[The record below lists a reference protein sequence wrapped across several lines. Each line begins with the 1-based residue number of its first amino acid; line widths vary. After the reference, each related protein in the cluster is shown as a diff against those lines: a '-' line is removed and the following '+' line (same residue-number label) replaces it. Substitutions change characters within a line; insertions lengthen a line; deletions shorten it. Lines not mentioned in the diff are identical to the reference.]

1 MNLLTAENISK
12 SYSEKILFQD
22 ICLGINEGDKIGVI
36 GINGTGKSTLLKVI
50 AGLETSDSGK
60 IITSNKASI
69 DYLPQNSDFSDSSL
83 TVLEQI
89 FKGSSPV
96 MNLLRDYEKALKL
109 IEKNPNDS
117 NLQSQIFNLNSMM
130 DAKNA
135 WEIESHAKTI
145 LTKLGIN
152 NFDTK
157 ISVLS
162 GGQKKRV
169 ALASALITPSNILI
183 LDEPTNHLDDETIE
197 WLEDFLGEYNGA
209 LLMVTHD
216 RFFLDKITNRMLELD
231 RGKLYKYTGNYS
243 DFLEKKAERLEK
255 EDANERKREN
265 LIRKELSW
273 IRRGAKARST
283 KQKARIER
291 FEQLTGEKSSLN
303 NSKLDIS
310 IQSTRIGKKVIN
322 LDHINKSFGQKVLI
336 KNFTY
341 NILNDDR
348 IGIIGAN
355 GSGKSTLMNILTG
368 KLLPDS
374 GSVSTGETVKIGYY
388 SQGIP
393 DMDMN
398 ERVIEYIQDTSE
410 SVTNNHGERV
420 SASSILEKFLFEPS
434 VQWTPLGKLSGGERR
449 RIYLLK
455 ILMKYPNV
463 LLLDEPT
470 NDLDIETLTILED
483 YINNFQGAV
492 ITVSHDRYF
501 LDKTVD
507 KIFAFEGNGKIT
519 QYTGN
524 YFYFNKLQKE
534 KAKEKPLIKKNT
546 EKNNYKSNK
555 EKPLKFTYKEKLEFD
570 KIDEVIENL
579 EKALSENETK
589 MEEASSDY
597 TLIEKLL
604 KEKASLEKELEE
616 KMDRWTYLNELNEKI
631 QENKKS

>member
-109 IEKNPNDS
+109 IEKNPDDS

-374 GSVSTGETVKIGYY
+374 GSISTGETVKIGYY
-388 SQGIP
+388 SQGVP

>member
-109 IEKNPNDS
+109 IEKNPDDS

-374 GSVSTGETVKIGYY
+374 GSISTGETVKIGYY

-410 SVTNNHGERV
+410 SVTNNQGERV

>member
-109 IEKNPNDS
+109 IEKNPDDS

-322 LDHINKSFGQKVLI
+322 LDHINKSFGQKVFI

-374 GSVSTGETVKIGYY
+374 GSISTGETVKIGYY
-388 SQGIP
+388 SQGVP